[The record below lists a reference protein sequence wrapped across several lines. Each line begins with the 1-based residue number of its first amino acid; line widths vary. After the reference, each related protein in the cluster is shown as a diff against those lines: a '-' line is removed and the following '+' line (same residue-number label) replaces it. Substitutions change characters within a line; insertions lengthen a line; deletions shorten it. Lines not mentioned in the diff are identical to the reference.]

1 MKQLEIYSI
10 RINLEDFIGDGEQ
23 EKLILENLRFC
34 KKLVGKLFTTIFKHN
49 NLDEKEIKEFV
60 KRNQEMLFELGT
72 EITSE
77 DKFAWFIID
86 GCEIKKINWRYKWN
100 GAILEGL
107 VEYKKLVKHIKGKDS
122 N

>member
-10 RINLEDFIGDGEQ
+10 GINLEDFIGDNEQ

-34 KKLVGKLFTTIFKHN
+34 KTVVGKLFTTIFKHN

-60 KRNQEMLFELGT
+60 KRNQEMLFELGI

-86 GCEIKKINWRYKWN
+86 DCEIEKINWRYKWN
-100 GAILEGL
+100 GTILEGL
-107 VEYKKLVKHIKGKDS
+107 VEYKKLVKHIKGKIS